1 MRHVV
6 GNSRERLKQRRDLVG
21 GRRRG
26 QGEILAVWEGKAVVR
41 MLLMEVVMVVRHE
54 MGIRKIRHGHR
65 KVRDDEVGL
74 LKFGMTGSGLL
85 GVSFIYSNNILMG
98 C

>member
-1 MRHVV
+1 MMVV
-6 GNSRERLKQRRDLVG
+6 V
-21 GRRRG
+21 
-26 QGEILAVWEGKAVVR
+26 VVVVR
-41 MLLMEVVMVVRHE
+41 VVVRHE